1 MEQQLYI
8 DGMTCKNC
16 TTGVMEKINSIEGVS
31 NTKVSLETGKATFNS
46 TQQIPLSQLSKLLGD
61 RYTLSEVQ
69 EEFTKQE
76 LTTAAKLNALFP
88 LFLIFGY
95 LICATIFLSY
105 LTNATIENAMLYF
118 MGLFLSRLAFL
129 NFLITRVFQPHFLDM
144 ILSQREVHCMR
155 KCILFWKRA

>member
-69 EEFTKQE
+69 EEFTKIGRASCRE
-76 LTTAAKLNALFP
+76 
-88 LFLIFGY
+88 
-95 LICATIFLSY
+95 
-105 LTNATIENAMLYF
+105 
-118 MGLFLSRLAFL
+118 
-129 NFLITRVFQPHFLDM
+129 RV
-144 ILSQREVHCMR
+144 
-155 KCILFWKRA
+155 